1 LAKICVEY
9 CDIYERFRDGAVA
22 AEKAPYLEDPQAR
35 SNELKAMA
43 LFFDATLT
51 AACDVTAS
59 LWLRQPTTGHCSAL
73 VLAVEYN
80 DQVEDD
86 NPLQDLI
93 RGSDG
98 AVAKMRA
105 TEIAAIVSAYIRQLG
120 FSAVAH
126 APHNTDVALAAIAVQ
141 AGLARLEDG
150 VLVAPFI
157 GARFAIGVVTTDMR
171 LAPDRPLAP
180 RGIFDGGAA
189 WWLGTDGTENMVE
202 PLARAPSPRRMGQVS
217 HGEGEARRGDDHP
230 NN

>member
-1 LAKICVEY
+1 MVL
-9 CDIYERFRDGAVA
+9 FA

-59 LWLRQPTTGHCSAL
+59 LWLRQPATGHCSAL

-105 TEIAAIVSAYIRQLG
+105 TEIAAIVSAYI
-120 FSAVAH
+120 
-126 APHNTDVALAAIAVQ
+126 LAA
-141 AGLARLEDG
+141 GLL
-150 VLVAPFI
+150 
-157 GARFAIGVVTTDMR
+157 
-171 LAPDRPLAP
+171 
-180 RGIFDGGAA
+180 GGRTRAA
-189 WWLGTDGTENMVE
+189 
-202 PLARAPSPRRMGQVS
+202 
-217 HGEGEARRGDDHP
+217 
-230 NN
+230 